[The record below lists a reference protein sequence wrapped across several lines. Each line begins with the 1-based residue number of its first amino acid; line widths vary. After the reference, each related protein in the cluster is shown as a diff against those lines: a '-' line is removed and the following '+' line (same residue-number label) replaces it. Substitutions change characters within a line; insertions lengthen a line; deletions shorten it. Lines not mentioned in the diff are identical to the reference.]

1 MAYYLLSEPLV
12 TALVARLRTDLPAKV
27 AEINAA
33 ATDGIVLP
41 LPDPSRIY
49 AFPPQGE
56 LLTDVPVIGV
66 QDFPSTFDDD
76 IGSSVTGNHALGIV
90 IWASDADQNT
100 LAWKL
105 RRYCQ
110 AVTTVALD
118 QRKIGDAWGTLLRRV
133 YPGPTIDAEENPR
146 TWVSFAVVE
155 ISARRSE

>member
-1 MAYYLLSEPLV
+1 MAFFKLSEPLV
-12 TALVARLRTDLPAKV
+12 TALVTRLQTDLPAKV

-41 LPDPSRIY
+41 LPAASRIY
-49 AFPPQGE
+49 DFPPQGE
-56 LLTDVPVIGV
+56 LLTDFPVIGI

-76 IGSSVTGNHALGIV
+76 IGSSVTGNHALGVIV
-90 IWASDADQNT
+90 WVSSADQRT
-100 LAWKL
+100 LAMML

-110 AVTTVALD
+110 AVTTVALEG
-118 QRKIGDAWGTLLRRV
+118 RFIGDAWGTLLRRV
-133 YPGPTIDAEENPR
+133 YPGPTIDAEEDPR

>member
-1 MAYYLLSEPLV
+1 MAFYKLSEPLV
-12 TALVARLRTDLPAKV
+12 TALAARLRTDLPAKV

-41 LPDPSRIY
+41 IPAAANIY
-49 AFPPQGE
+49 DFPPQGE
-56 LLTDVPVIGV
+56 LLTDFPVFGV

-76 IGSSVTGNHALGIV
+76 IG
-90 IWASDADQNT
+90 ADQHT
-100 LAWKL
+100 LAMSL

-118 QRKIGDAWGTLLRRV
+118 TRKLGDAWGTLLKRV